1 MDKNDRIPPHQLE
14 AEKQTIAVHIFTV
27 SAGLVGACL
36 TVIGLFRVIFK
47 LKAIDSV
54 ATRLLAMDAMG
65 FMLACLTAY
74 LALRTASRSRRKRLG
89 LAADLIFIAALVA
102 MVLIGA
108 LVAYELI

>member
-74 LALRTASRSRRKRLG
+74 LALRTAARPAPARRWNREFADRPGNLESSRLG
-89 LAADLIFIAALVA
+89 SRQR
-102 MVLIGA
+102 
-108 LVAYELI
+108 